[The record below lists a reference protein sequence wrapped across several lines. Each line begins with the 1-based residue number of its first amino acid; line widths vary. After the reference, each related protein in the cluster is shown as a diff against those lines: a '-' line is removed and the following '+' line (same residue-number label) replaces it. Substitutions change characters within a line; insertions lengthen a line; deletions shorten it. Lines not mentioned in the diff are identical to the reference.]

1 MSHLLLSTSAM
12 MILTFIIGFLVAGII
27 KLIAVWADSLDFYNS
42 HQEEIMRLKRLRKYH
57 QKMAKKIEQEAIK
70 IFKIYDDKRDEFSRG
85 INEDPR
91 ETRPAGYYHGVSHG
105 TSDLD
110 LIDYHYREDTQLMY
124 LKKQEQMKG
133 EQYNQAKFSK
143 EL

>member
-57 QKMAKKIEQEAIK
+57 QKMAKNMEREAIK

-91 ETRPAGYYHGVSHG
+91 ETSSRILSRGQPWNFKS
-105 TSDLD
+105 
-110 LIDYHYREDTQLMY
+110 
-124 LKKQEQMKG
+124 
-133 EQYNQAKFSK
+133 
-143 EL
+143 

>member
-57 QKMAKKIEQEAIK
+57 QKMAKKIEREAIK
-70 IFKIYDDKRDEFSRG
+70 IFKISQND
-85 INEDPR
+85 
-91 ETRPAGYYHGVSHG
+91 
-105 TSDLD
+105 
-110 LIDYHYREDTQLMY
+110 
-124 LKKQEQMKG
+124 
-133 EQYNQAKFSK
+133 
-143 EL
+143 